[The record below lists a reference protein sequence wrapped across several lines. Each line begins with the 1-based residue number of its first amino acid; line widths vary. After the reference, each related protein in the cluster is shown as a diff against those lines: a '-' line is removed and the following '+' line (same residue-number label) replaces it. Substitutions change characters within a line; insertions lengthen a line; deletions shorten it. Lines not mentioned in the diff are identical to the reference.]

1 MITVIPAIDL
11 IEGRCVRLSKG
22 DFSKK
27 TVYGDPLTIAK
38 TFAESGAR
46 YLHLVDLDGAKAGS
60 PQQIHLLESIVKET
74 RLKVDF
80 SGGIRTDSD
89 IKAVFSAGASQIT
102 LGSIALK
109 NPELF
114 YQWLDEYGAEKIILA
129 SDFRDGLIA
138 LSGWTEASEIS
149 VHDFLTTFVKR
160 GGIYTLCTDISR
172 DGMLSGPALN
182 TYQEIQKTFP
192 TLKVI
197 ASGGISSRSDITA
210 LNQLG
215 LYGVVVGKAFFEG
228 KIPLSCFN

>member
-102 LGSIALK
+102 LGSIAVK

-114 YQWLDEYGAEKIILA
+114 YQWLEEYGAEKIILA

-138 LSGWTEASEIS
+138 LSGWTEASEVS
-149 VHDFLTTFVKR
+149 LHDFLTTFVKR

-172 DGMLSGPALN
+172 DGLLSGPALN

>member
-138 LSGWTEASEIS
+138 LSGWTEASEVS
-149 VHDFLTTFVKR
+149 LHDFLTTFVKR

-192 TLKVI
+192 TLKII